1 MQKIDTARGVNS
13 HNVVTASFSC
23 QRTSILSTTSDW
35 IVSPPGGALQRFG
48 AAAAKTVFCNKKPGV
63 ERRADPP
70 ILRAMLLAL
79 GRTCSMLDFFL
90 PGVCIQTHL
99 WIRRRKPVRLRS
111 AHLCRRVFASGKY
124 SKFRNFVKYL

>member
-13 HNVVTASFSC
+13 HNVVPASFSC

-35 IVSPPGGALQRFG
+35 IVSPPGGARQRFG

-70 ILRAMLLAL
+70 ILRAILPAS
-79 GRTCSMLDFFL
+79 RADVLDARIL
-90 PGVCIQTHL
+90 STRCLYPNSPLI
-99 WIRRRKPVRLRS
+99 
-111 AHLCRRVFASGKY
+111 
-124 SKFRNFVKYL
+124 